1 MKQDIQK
8 TTTRQGLTWFH
19 GRADGE
25 SVAIAPSSAT
35 IYNKN
40 PSAICFL
47 SAEAL
52 WGDEETLKKTVSCET
67 EKAIKFH
74 DEVKEKGVYFCAP
87 SSKLSM
93 CGHSMFVGAV
103 SKGMEEV
110 VNKLVNE
117 DT

>member
-1 MKQDIQK
+1 MKQDTHTHNGK
-8 TTTRQGLTWFH
+8 RQGLTWFH
-19 GRADGE
+19 GRTDGE

-35 IYNKN
+35 TYNKN
-40 PSAICFL
+40 PSAICYL

-52 WGDEETLKKTVSCET
+52 WGDEETLQETVSCET
-67 EKAIKFH
+67 EKAVKMRTDI
-74 DEVKEKGVYFCAP
+74 KEKGVYFCAP

-110 VNKLVNE
+110 IHKLLDE
-117 DT
+117 D